1 MEKGS
6 NMRSL
11 IVRWIIV
18 AVALIL
24 TAYLVPGIRV
34 EGNGFVVV
42 LGMAVILGFVNAFIK
57 PLLTFLSCGFVI
69 LTLGLFLL
77 VINALS
83 FWLASWMAQN
93 WFGLGFVVEGF
104 LPAFLGSIVVSI
116 ISFVLSLLIK
126 GESK

>member
-1 MEKGS
+1 MEKGY

-34 EGNGFVVV
+34 EGNGFIVV

-93 WFGLGFVVEGF
+93 WFGLGFIVEGF
-104 LPAFLGSIVVSI
+104 LPALLGSIVVSI
-116 ISFVLSLLIK
+116 ISFVLSLLVK
-126 GESK
+126 GEPR